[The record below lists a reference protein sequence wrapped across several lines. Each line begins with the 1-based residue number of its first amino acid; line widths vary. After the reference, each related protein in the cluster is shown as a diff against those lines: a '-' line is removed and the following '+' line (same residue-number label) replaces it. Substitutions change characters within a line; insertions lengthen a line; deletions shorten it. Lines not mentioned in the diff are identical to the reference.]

1 MEEEK
6 SLKEV
11 ISELNETLKEQ
22 KAKKEKVR
30 KFGIPFGAKV
40 GKAKVKKGWATVQII
55 RENRNVDFIKIP
67 IEQQTAIIDGVP
79 RIFTPDE
86 MLSFKGKPFV
96 ILPSW
101 SVKPF
106 SPTDNYSETTKQ
118 GYAAQGYKLLLSRM
132 KSEIVDGKKKMS
144 GSIIWWIIG
153 LAALGFIAF
162 KSGWI
167 G

>member
-1 MEEEK
+1 MDEDK

-22 KAKKEKVR
+22 KAKNEKN
-30 KFGIPFGAKV
+30 FGIPFSARV
-40 GKAKVKKGWATVQII
+40 GKAKVKKGWTTVQII
-55 RENRNVDFIKIP
+55 RDNRNVDFIKIP

-86 MLSFKGKPFV
+86 MLSHKGKPFV

-106 SPTDNYSETTKQ
+106 SPTDNYSETIKQ
-118 GYAAQGYKLLLSRM
+118 GYGSQGFKLLLSRM
-132 KSEIVDGKKKMS
+132 KTEVVDGKKKMS

-153 LAALGFIAF
+153 LAAIGFIAF